1 MFEPYKTTI
10 VTGATSGIGRIT
22 ALELA
27 KEGATVVLAV
37 RNESKAKKAV
47 ANIRREA
54 GHNRVD
60 YLLVDFASQ
69 ASIRQMAAKFLERHD
84 RLDILI
90 NNHGKINI
98 LRRETA
104 EGIEETFAVNHLGYF
119 LLTNLLL
126 ERIIASAPARIINV
140 SSGSHRDGR
149 IDFDNLQLE
158 EGYSWNRAY
167 GNSKLANILFTIELA
182 DQLAGTGVTANALH
196 PGWVATNIG
205 ANNVPFFGRIGKA
218 IINLTAMSPEKGA
231 ETTLYLA
238 TSPDVA
244 GISGKY
250 FYKCK
255 PVRPTA
261 AAQDKAVARR
271 LWEVSERLTADE

>member
-1 MFEPYKTTI
+1 MKNKTII

-27 KEGATVVLAV
+27 KKGATVVLAV
-37 RNESKAKKAV
+37 RNESKAKRAV
-47 ANIRREA
+47 ANIRQEA
-54 GHNRVD
+54 GHDRVD
-60 YLLVDFASQ
+60 YLIVDFASQ
-69 ASIRQMAAKFLERHD
+69 ASIRQMAAIFLARYD

-90 NNHGKINI
+90 NNHGKVNI

-104 EGIEETFAVNHLGYF
+104 DGIEETFAVNHLGYF

-126 ERIIASAPARIINV
+126 ERIIQSAPARIINI

-149 IDFDNLQLE
+149 IDFDNLQLQ

-182 DQLAGTGVTANALH
+182 ERLEGTAVTANALH

-205 ANNVPFFGRIGKA
+205 ANNVPIFGRLGKA
-218 IINLTAMSPEKGA
+218 SSISP
-231 ETTLYLA
+231 
-238 TSPDVA
+238 P
-244 GISGKY
+244 
-250 FYKCK
+250 
-255 PVRPTA
+255 
-261 AAQDKAVARR
+261 
-271 LWEVSERLTADE
+271 

>member
-1 MFEPYKTTI
+1 MKNKTII

-27 KEGATVVLAV
+27 KKGATVVLAV
-37 RNESKAKKAV
+37 RNESKAKRAV
-47 ANIRREA
+47 ANIRQEA
-54 GHNRVD
+54 GHDRVD
-60 YLLVDFASQ
+60 YLIVDFASQ
-69 ASIRQMAAKFLERHD
+69 ASIRQMAAIFLTRYD

-90 NNHGKINI
+90 NNHGKVNI

-104 EGIEETFAVNHLGYF
+104 DGIEETFAVNHLGYF

-126 ERIIASAPARIINV
+126 ERIIQSAPARIINI

-149 IDFDNLQLE
+149 IDFDNLQLQ

-167 GNSKLANILFTIELA
+167 GNSKLANIPFTIELA
-182 DQLAGTGVTANALH
+182 ERLEGTAVTANSLH

-205 ANNVPFFGRIGKA
+205 ANNVPIFGRLGKA
-218 IINLTAMSPEKGA
+218 IINLTAISPEKGA

-244 GISGKY
+244 NVSGQY

-255 PVRPTA
+255 PARPTA

-271 LWEVSERLTADE
+271 LWEVSERLVGLG

>member
-1 MFEPYKTTI
+1 MKNKTII

-27 KEGATVVLAV
+27 KKGATVVLAV
-37 RNESKAKKAV
+37 RNESKAKRAV
-47 ANIRREA
+47 ANIRQEA
-54 GHNRVD
+54 GYDRVD
-60 YLLVDFASQ
+60 YLIVDFASQ
-69 ASIRQMAAKFLERHD
+69 ASIRQMAAIFLTRYD

-90 NNHGKINI
+90 NNHGKVNI

-104 EGIEETFAVNHLGYF
+104 DGIEETFAVNHLGYF

-126 ERIIASAPARIINV
+126 ERIIQSAPARIINI

-149 IDFDNLQLE
+149 IDFDNLQLQ

-182 DQLAGTGVTANALH
+182 ERLERTAVTANSLH

-205 ANNVPFFGRIGKA
+205 ANNVPIFGRLGKA
-218 IINLTAMSPEKGA
+218 IINLTAISPEKGA

-244 GISGKY
+244 NVSGQY

-255 PVRPTA
+255 PARPTA

-271 LWEVSERLTADE
+271 LWEVSERLVGLG

>member
-1 MFEPYKTTI
+1 MQNKTII

-27 KEGATVVLAV
+27 KKGATIVLAV

-54 GHNRVD
+54 GHDRVD
-60 YLLVDFASQ
+60 YLTVDFASQ
-69 ASIRQMAAKFLERHD
+69 ASIRQMASQFLAQYD

-90 NNHGKINI
+90 NNHGKVNI
-98 LRRETA
+98 LRQETKD
-104 EGIEETFAVNHLGYF
+104 GIEETFAVNHLGYF

-140 SSGSHRDGR
+140 SSGSHHDGR
-149 IDFDNLQLE
+149 IDFNNLQLQK
-158 EGYSWNRAY
+158 GYSWSRAY

-182 DQLAGTGVTANALH
+182 ERLKGTGVTANALH

-205 ANNVPFFGRIGKA
+205 ANNVPIFGRIGKA
-218 IINLTAMSPEKGA
+218 IINLTAISPEKGA
-231 ETTLYLA
+231 ETTIYLA
-238 TSPDVA
+238 TSPEVADV
-244 GISGKY
+244 SGQY

-255 PVRPTA
+255 PAQTTA
-261 AAQDKAVARR
+261 AAQDKEVARQ
-271 LWEVSERLTADE
+271 LWEVSEKLVGLG

>member
-1 MFEPYKTTI
+1 MKNKTII

-27 KEGATVVLAV
+27 KKGATVVLAV
-37 RNESKAKKAV
+37 RNESKAKRAV
-47 ANIRREA
+47 ANIRQEA
-54 GHNRVD
+54 GHDRVD
-60 YLLVDFASQ
+60 YLIVDFASQ
-69 ASIRQMAAKFLERHD
+69 ASIRQMAAIFLARYD
-84 RLDILI
+84 LLDILI
-90 NNHGKINI
+90 NNHGKVNI

-104 EGIEETFAVNHLGYF
+104 DGIEETFAVNHLGYF

-126 ERIIASAPARIINV
+126 ERIIQSAPARIINI

-149 IDFDNLQLE
+149 IDFDNLQLQ

-182 DQLAGTGVTANALH
+182 ERLEGTAVTANALH

-205 ANNVPFFGRIGKA
+205 ANNVPIFGRLGKA
-218 IINLTAMSPEKGA
+218 IINLTAISPEKGA

-238 TSPDVA
+238 TCPDVA
-244 GISGKY
+244 NVSGQY

-255 PVRPTA
+255 PARPTA

-271 LWEVSERLTADE
+271 LWEVSERLVGLG

>member
-1 MFEPYKTTI
+1 MKNKTII

-27 KEGATVVLAV
+27 KKGATVVLAV
-37 RNESKAKKAV
+37 RNESKAKRAV
-47 ANIRREA
+47 ANIRQEA
-54 GHNRVD
+54 GHDRVD
-60 YLLVDFASQ
+60 YLIVDFASQ
-69 ASIRQMAAKFLERHD
+69 ASIRQMAAIFLTRYD

-90 NNHGKINI
+90 NNHGKVNI

-104 EGIEETFAVNHLGYF
+104 DGIEETFAVNHLGYF

-126 ERIIASAPARIINV
+126 ERIIQSAPARIINI

-149 IDFDNLQLE
+149 IDFDNLQLQ

-182 DQLAGTGVTANALH
+182 ERLEGTGVTANALH

-205 ANNVPFFGRIGKA
+205 ANNVPIFGRLGKA
-218 IINLTAMSPEKGA
+218 SSISP
-231 ETTLYLA
+231 
-238 TSPDVA
+238 P
-244 GISGKY
+244 
-250 FYKCK
+250 
-255 PVRPTA
+255 
-261 AAQDKAVARR
+261 
-271 LWEVSERLTADE
+271 

>member
-1 MFEPYKTTI
+1 MKIKTII
-10 VTGATSGIGRIT
+10 VTGATSGIGRLT

-27 KEGATVVLAV
+27 KKGATVVLAV
-37 RNESKAKKAV
+37 RNESKAKRAV
-47 ANIRREA
+47 ANIRQEA
-54 GHNRVD
+54 GHDRVD
-60 YLLVDFASQ
+60 YLIVDFASQ
-69 ASIRQMAAKFLERHD
+69 ASIRQMAAIFLARYD

-90 NNHGKINI
+90 NNHGKVNI

-104 EGIEETFAVNHLGYF
+104 DGIEETFAVNHLGYF

-126 ERIIASAPARIINV
+126 ERIIQSAPARIINI

-149 IDFDNLQLE
+149 IDFDNLQLQ

-182 DQLAGTGVTANALH
+182 ERLEGTAVTANSLH

-205 ANNVPFFGRIGKA
+205 ANNVPIFGRLGKA
-218 IINLTAMSPEKGA
+218 IINLTAISPEKGA

-244 GISGKY
+244 NVSGQY

-255 PVRPTA
+255 PARPTA

-271 LWEVSERLTADE
+271 LWEVSERLVGLG